1 MFLTVGLELLEK
13 GINNHLT
20 TVHWPIMNT
29 LVHIVR
35 FCARESVAHAQK
47 EHKVKPRFNYL
58 MLKIGVY
65 Y

>member
-1 MFLTVGLELLEK
+1 MSLTVGLEPLEK

-20 TVHWPIMNT
+20 IEQKGINT

-47 EHKVKPRFNYL
+47 EHKV
-58 MLKIGVY
+58 
-65 Y
+65 